1 MKHLKY
7 IASGILFL
15 VSVPAMPQAS
25 LDSLMMRV
33 IHHNRTLGTASQYF
47 ETVQTGS
54 KRNLYL
60 DNPEVGFAY
69 LWGSPERLGNRTD
82 LVVSQSFSF
91 PTVYTSRSK
100 LSKAEVEKA
109 SQILASMKIEK
120 LLDAKQLWIEKVY
133 LNKELLV
140 LSERM
145 AELEQVSSFYQIQ
158 YDNGEISKISLNKAL
173 LLRATLTA
181 ERDEILAESEII
193 QSKINHITGN
203 NPVEITDSI
212 YYLINMELQDSVI
225 KESLKDPLYQAY
237 LSEVDRLNF
246 QKKLTRATG
255 MPKIRTGYY
264 YEKLNDFSLRGFQ
277 LGVTIPLWENSN
289 KIKHASGEILTAE
302 MEADKF
308 RSAEVAR
315 IMQFYTRFMT
325 YLKQVEQLSEVLD
338 IANDPGLLSLAI
350 ETGEISMIEY
360 FYEVELYYRVR
371 HDFLLAEKEL
381 HLVEAELNKYGLYA
395 SPPPP
400 EGG

>member
-1 MKHLKY
+1 MNSIKY
-7 IASGILFL
+7 IVSGILIL
-15 VSVPAMPQAS
+15 LSLPASPQAS
-25 LDSLMMRV
+25 LDSLMIRV
-33 IHHNRTLGTASQYF
+33 VNHNRTLGTAGQYF

-60 DNPEVGFAY
+60 ENPEVGFGY
-69 LWGSPERLGNRTD
+69 LWGSPAELGNRTD
-82 LVVSQSFSF
+82 LLISQSFAF

-100 LSKAEVEKA
+100 LSQAEVEKA
-109 SQILASMKIEK
+109 SQILSSIKIEK
-120 LLDAKQLWIEKVY
+120 LLEAKQLWIEKVY
-133 LNKELLV
+133 LNKELKV

-145 AELEQVSSFYQIQ
+145 GELEQVSSFYQLQ
-158 YDNGEISKISLNKAL
+158 YENGEISKLSLNKAL
-173 LLRATLTA
+173 LMRATLAA

-193 QSKINHITGN
+193 QSKINHITGY
-203 NPVEITDSI
+203 NPVEIMDSM
-212 YYLINMELQDSVI
+212 YYLINMDLRDSVI
-225 KESLKDPLYQAY
+225 KESLMDPLYQAY

-255 MPKIRTGYY
+255 LPKIRTGYY
-264 YEKLNDFSLRGFQ
+264 SEKMNDLSLKGFQ
-277 LGVTIPLWENSN
+277 LGLTIPLWENSN

-308 RSAEVAR
+308 RTAEVAR
-315 IMQFYTRFMT
+315 IMQFYTRFMA

-338 IANDPGLLSLAI
+338 VANDPGLLSLAVQA
-350 ETGEISMIEY
+350 GEISMIEY

-395 SPPPP
+395 ISPPP

>member
-1 MKHLKY
+1 MNSIKY
-7 IASGILFL
+7 IVSGILIL
-15 VSVPAMPQAS
+15 LSLPASPQSS
-25 LDSLMMRV
+25 LDSLMIRV
-33 IHHNRTLGTASQYF
+33 VIHNRTLGTASQYF

-60 DNPEVGFAY
+60 ENPEVGFGY
-69 LWGSPERLGNRTD
+69 LWGSPTEPGNRTD
-82 LVVSQSFSF
+82 LSVSQSFAF
-91 PTVYTSRSK
+91 PTVYTNQSK

-109 SQILASMKIEK
+109 SQILASIKIEK
-120 LLDAKQLWIEKVY
+120 LLEAKQLWIEKVY
-133 LNKELLV
+133 LNKELKV
-140 LSERM
+140 LSARM
-145 AELEQVSSFYQIQ
+145 AELAQVSSFYRLQ
-158 YDNGEISKISLNKAL
+158 YDNGEISKLSLNKAL
-173 LLRATLTA
+173 LMRATLAA

-203 NPVEITDSI
+203 NPVEILDSM
-212 YYLINMELQDSVI
+212 YYLINMDLQDSVI
-225 KESLKDPLYQAY
+225 KESLMNPLYQAY

-255 MPKIRTGYY
+255 LPNIRTGYY
-264 YEKLNDFSLRGFQ
+264 SEKMNDISLKGFQ
-277 LGVTIPLWENSN
+277 LGLTIPLWGNSN

-308 RSAEVAR
+308 RTAEVAR
-315 IMQFYTRFMT
+315 IMQFYTRFKT

-338 IANDPGLLSLAI
+338 VANDPGLLSLAVQA
-350 ETGEISMIEY
+350 GEISMIEY

-395 SPPPP
+395 ISPTP